1 MRGLGGVFNSGN
13 LIFREQLGLY
23 VIDTNLICDDAGRR
37 GLVAGKHRQFLD
49 AELMQTGQGTFRIRT
64 GHIAKHDA
72 GGQFAVDR
80 HVCGHLVRRKRSE
93 QRVCGFRLADGR
105 RLRRLSGRGG
115 GGGCSCRLRIVRHSV
130 SYS

>member
-1 MRGLGGVFNSGN
+1 MSGLGGVFNSGN

-23 VIDTNLICDDAGRR
+23 VIDTDLICDDAGGR
-37 GLVAGKHRQFLD
+37 GLVAGKHGQFLD

-93 QRVCGFRLADGR
+93 QRVCGFGLADGR
-105 RLRRLSGRGG
+105 LLRRLGGKGDGG
-115 GGGCSCRLRIVRHSV
+115 G
-130 SYS
+130 